1 MRGMIKTVYLKFSER
16 AVGGKRRVNEI
27 CTSQHFTGSLFISL
41 LVLYQEKIP
50 LVLLTRELKKNFW
63 AVTLPTY

>member
-16 AVGGKRRVNEI
+16 AVVGKRWVNEI
-27 CTSQHFTGSLFISL
+27 FTSQHFTGPFFIS

-63 AVTLPTY
+63 AVTLLTY